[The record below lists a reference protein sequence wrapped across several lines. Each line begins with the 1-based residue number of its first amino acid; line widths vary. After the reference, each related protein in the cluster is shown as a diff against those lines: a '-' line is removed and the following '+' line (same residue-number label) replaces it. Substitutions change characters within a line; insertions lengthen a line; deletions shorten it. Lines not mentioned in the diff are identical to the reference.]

1 MLTKLRWWLK
11 ALLYSCTALILL
23 EGVLRFG
30 LGFGSIP
37 VYHTSAVYEYGLS
50 PNQELTRFGKHFK
63 INAAGMRSEALG
75 EGEFRILKFGDS
87 VLNGGVAT
95 DQPMLASSILESRL
109 SATFPEKGLRVLN
122 VSAGSWGP
130 DNAYAWMQTH
140 GDFHARAI
148 VLLFSSH
155 DWQDQMS
162 FQNVV
167 GNVPF
172 YPASQ
177 PTWAI
182 GDAIT
187 WLLSRHFTRVDWGAL
202 PQIPGGQPNPGPHNS
217 GWEAFAAYADSVGIP
232 LLVYHHPARGEWEQ
246 GAWMPNG
253 LALQAWL
260 NQNSINTISGLS
272 AGYTAEAYRDD
283 IHPSDVGQ
291 RIIAD
296 ALEQHLQAI
305 IEAHEH

>member
-1 MLTKLRWWLK
+1 MLRWWLK
-11 ALLYSCTALILL
+11 VLLYCSAVLLLL
-23 EGVLRFG
+23 EGLLRFG

-37 VYHTSAVYEYGLS
+37 VYHSSAVYEYGLS
-50 PNQELTRFGKHFK
+50 PNQELTRFGKQYT
-63 INAAGMRSEALG
+63 INEAGMRSKALAKD
-75 EGEFRILKFGDS
+75 EFRILKFGDS

-95 DQPMLASSILESRL
+95 DQSALASSTLESRL
-109 SATFPEKGLRVLN
+109 STRFPEKSLRVLN

-130 DNAYAWMQTH
+130 DNAYSWMQAH
-140 GDFHARAI
+140 GDFDARAI

-162 FQNVV
+162 FQDVV

-177 PTWAI
+177 PIWAI
-182 GDAIT
+182 GDAFS
-187 WLLSRHFTRVDWGAL
+187 WLLSRYFTKVNWSTL
-202 PQIPGGQPNPGPHNS
+202 PQIPGGQPKPRPHNS
-217 GWEAFAAYADSVGIP
+217 GWEAFAAYTDSAGIP
-232 LLVYHHPARGEWEQ
+232 LLVYHHPTRSEWEQ
-246 GAWMPNG
+246 GAWMPHG

-260 NQNSINTISGLS
+260 SQNNINAISGLS

-291 RIIAD
+291 RLIAD
-296 ALEQHLQAI
+296 VLEPHLQAI
-305 IEAHEH
+305 IDAYEY